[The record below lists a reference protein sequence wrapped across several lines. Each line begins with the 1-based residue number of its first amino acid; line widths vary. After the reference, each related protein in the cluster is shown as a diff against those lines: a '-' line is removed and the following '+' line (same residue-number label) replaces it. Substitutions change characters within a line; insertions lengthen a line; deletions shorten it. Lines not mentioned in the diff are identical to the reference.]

1 MRSENFDFLIPLFMR
16 NGSTFNVE
24 SASHVLDALGK
35 CFRRGSN
42 GFMSGISSEVFTE
55 RSKLQMTQ
63 SIVFTVECSE
73 VREHGLKQ

>member
-1 MRSENFDFLIPLFMR
+1 MIFHSKGFTGWAESKTFDFLIAFFMM

-42 GFMSGISSEVFTE
+42 AFVSGMYSEGV
-55 RSKLQMTQ
+55 
-63 SIVFTVECSE
+63 
-73 VREHGLKQ
+73 H